1 MPKRSRCCG
10 TSVGV
15 LLTNGNGDVLLI
27 GRAWHPIGH
36 APVAGH
42 VADEHASVA
51 EAAVAEVREEVGL
64 ALTRMETAWT
74 GHLPNLCS
82 SPPARRPGHTWTLIR
97 GTAVGTL
104 RPAPGETV
112 GAAWYTR
119 RRVQVLAARTIAHAH
134 SGQPAADQPHDSL
147 EAVWVEHL
155 HRLGV
160 LQVARRDLEAVR
172 ALYST
177 PPRSY
182 WVGNREIPADR
193 LDTARF

>member
-1 MPKRSRCCG
+1 MPSRTRCCG

-15 LLTNGNGDVLLI
+15 LLTNPAGDILLI

-42 VADEHASVA
+42 VADEHASA
-51 EAAVAEVREEVGL
+51 TEAAGAEVREEVGL
-64 ALTRMETAWT
+64 TLIHMEVAWS

-82 SPPARRPGHTWTLIR
+82 SPPARRPGHTWTLVR
-97 GTAVGTL
+97 GTAVGEL
-104 RPAPGETV
+104 RPAAGETT

-119 RRVQVLAARTIAHAH
+119 HQVQALAQRTIAHAH
-134 SGQPAADQPHDSL
+134 SELPASDQPHDSL

-160 LQVARRDLEAVR
+160 LQITHHDLEAVR
-172 ALYST
+172 VLYST

-182 WVGNREIPADR
+182 WVGDREIPAHT
-193 LDTARF
+193 LDTTRI